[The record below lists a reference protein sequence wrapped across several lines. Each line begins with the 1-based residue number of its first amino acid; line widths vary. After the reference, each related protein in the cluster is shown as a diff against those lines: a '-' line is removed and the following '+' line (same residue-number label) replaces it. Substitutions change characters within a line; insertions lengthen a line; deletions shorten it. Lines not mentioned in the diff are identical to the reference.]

1 MWLDLR
7 QSQHLR
13 RRGERVRGSGSS
25 LVTGAQWDPASK
37 PTKQQSSNVHL
48 QAWDVWLTF
57 TNACESAT
65 SAEGGLEA
73 SCGVEIPVAS
83 FWPCPSACYVSLLT
97 NWTSGEAWPCSAA
110 WNLSPSPN
118 VKPLHF
124 EKAVSTSLFTRHR
137 STVSGLF
144 LEMISVISW
153 MLYPHTL
160 TITLVCLCVCSYP
173 PPVPC
178 PRAVM
183 GTVYYCFLPSAH
195 SFAGWLIFLFGH
207 PFSSAWSVC
216 PPATKQC
223 FLGGIIFNYFLV
235 ITFFLGLYS
244 LSW

>member
-73 SCGVEIPVAS
+73 SRGVEIPVAS

-173 PPVPC
+173 SPPRPLSQGCHGHCVLLLPTLSSLLCWLSHLPFWPPFLICMISVPTC
-178 PRAVM
+178 HQAV
-183 GTVYYCFLPSAH
+183 
-195 SFAGWLIFLFGH
+195 
-207 PFSSAWSVC
+207 FSRWH
-216 PPATKQC
+216 
-223 FLGGIIFNYFLV
+223 YF
-235 ITFFLGLYS
+235 
-244 LSW
+244 